1 MIIESGC
8 WGCDGGAGN
17 LVRVYRDASGDVR
30 TEGLLN
36 GIASGLPTHI
46 IDNPDGPQEYPAFIS
61 GHAMTQDASVMA
73 VSFCIKGSCVF
84 SELGSFEA
92 DSEGVTFRSL
102 DGGITWQETGR
113 GGPVYRVD
121 GVLTD
126 GRVLV
131 GHGAQDDGVLDYALL
146 PDNTTVTAPTDGA
159 YPVTISNQ
167 ILWGTS
173 DGRLLLPDGSEF
185 FSPSEP
191 DPNRYYRS
199 VLGSLS
205 SGLEKGS
212 ALVYWYIQGPAPRP
226 DGYVDRFAVA
236 ELNVADGLVTLSRQ
250 WEIEG
255 YLWTIGSWSSKND
268 RAIISIQAPGS
279 EYGTPLPAILDL
291 DTGSYSLIPGPF
303 KSDQPGW
310 SSLGRTAVHAVQTG
324 PFARV
329 TGTGSC
335 LNIRTDPSVSA
346 EVLTCM
352 ADGVLLRETSDV
364 SAGWMSV
371 ITPGGTQGWASLAF
385 LER

>member
-1 MIIESGC
+1 M
-8 WGCDGGAGN
+8 
-17 LVRVYRDASGDVR
+17 
-30 TEGLLN
+30 
-36 GIASGLPTHI
+36 
-46 IDNPDGPQEYPAFIS
+46 
-61 GHAMTQDASVMA
+61 
-73 VSFCIKGSCVF
+73 
-84 SELGSFEA
+84 
-92 DSEGVTFRSL
+92 
-102 DGGITWQETGR
+102 
-113 GGPVYRVD
+113 
-121 GVLTD
+121 
-126 GRVLV
+126 
-131 GHGAQDDGVLDYALL
+131 
-146 PDNTTVTAPTDGA
+146 
-159 YPVTISNQ
+159 
-167 ILWGTS
+167 
-173 DGRLLLPDGSEF
+173 
-185 FSPSEP
+185 
-191 DPNRYYRS
+191 
-199 VLGSLS
+199 
-205 SGLEKGS
+205 
-212 ALVYWYIQGPAPRP
+212 
-226 DGYVDRFAVA
+226 
-236 ELNVADGLVTLSRQ
+236 TLSRQ

-255 YLWTIGSWSSKND
+255 YLWTIGSWSSKDD